1 MREAI
6 INNLKGI
13 KRKLKSIPDDFRRV
27 YGYVDYA
34 SRRNRPKLDLHI
46 EYPVDTCGGESEKGM
61 PEVVTSRKFNFMT
74 TFFDIDPASPDGR
87 YLCCTL
93 VPFIHRV
100 PIPGDV
106 AYICIVDLERR
117 VWKAI
122 AKTKG
127 WGAQLGANVQW
138 VGNGKLIYNDV
149 VNENPVG
156 MKYDLETRKISALG
170 GPIYSQSPNGKH
182 SYSADLYLI
191 NRLIPG
197 YGVPDPLFGKKKMSK
212 EDVESEGVW
221 RTNIVTG
228 ECELFISIGDIIR
241 QLPNQTPFLKGI
253 SHIFNVKVS
262 PTGDKLFSVVFA
274 KNIPGRIGWALELVL
289 IDIETKKSE
298 LLITDEQ
305 WRRGGHHPNWLADG
319 SGILMNLNT
328 GNGLRFVQIDIVT
341 KEIKVLSEKVK
352 GGGHPSLSF
361 DGKSILTDAYVSE
374 GYKDKFGKVPIRL
387 VDWEGNREVELC
399 RVFTNNLDG
408 PRRIDPH
415 PVWSTGGQRVFLNAM
430 VSGKRQVLML
440 EPEAR

>member
-1 MREAI
+1 MKDAI
-6 INNLKGI
+6 VNNLKGI
-13 KRKLKSIPDDFRRV
+13 KRKLKSVPEEFRRV
-27 YGYVDYA
+27 FGYIDYS
-34 SRRNRPKLDLHI
+34 SRRDGPKLDLHV
-46 EYPVDTCGGESEKGM
+46 EYPVDTCGAELEEGEA
-61 PEVVTSRKFNFMT
+61 EVVTSRKFNFMT

-117 VWKAI
+117 VWKAV
-122 AKTKG
+122 AKTVG

-138 VGNGKLIYNDV
+138 VDNGSLIYNDV
-149 VNENPVG
+149 VDKSPVG
-156 MKYDLETRKISALG
+156 MKYDLNTKEITVLD
-170 GPIYSQSPNGKH
+170 GPIYSQSPNGLH

-197 YGVPDPLFGKKKMSK
+197 YGVPDPLFGKKKMSR
-212 EDVESEGVW
+212 EDLDNEGIW
-221 RTNIVTG
+221 RTSIVTG

-262 PTGDKLFSVVFA
+262 PRGDKLFAVVFA

-289 IDIETKKSE
+289 IDIKTKESE
-298 LLITDEQ
+298 VLITDEQ
-305 WRRGGHHPNWLADG
+305 WRRGGHHPNWVVDG
-319 SGILMNLNT
+319 SSILMNLNT
-328 GNGLRFVQIDIVT
+328 GKGLRFVEIDIVS
-341 KEIKVLSEKVK
+341 KDIKVLSETVK
-352 GGGHPSLSF
+352 GGGHPSFSF

-374 GYKDKFGKVPIRL
+374 GYKDECGKVPIRL
-387 VDWEGNREVELC
+387 VDWRRNKEIELC
-399 RVFTNNLDG
+399 RVFTNNIDG

-415 PVWSTGGQRVFLNAM
+415 PVWSAGGQRVFLNAM

-440 EPEAR
+440 KPGNR